1 MKRRFDGSSVRLLG
15 VSSLNS
21 GRANARPFFFVR
33 RHRAVS
39 NIVGRVSPR
48 LDTGKNGDLSIDR
61 RKIGAR
67 RVEQL
72 VEVVDNEIRL
82 LVTIDVVVGPH
93 NPPQVEAD
101 AVRTG

>member
-1 MKRRFDGSSVRLLG
+1 MLSANDFLIGLDEAGGHHYIVRCGMKRRFDGSAVRLLG

-48 LDTGKNGDLSIDR
+48 LDIGKNGDLLIDR
-61 RKIGAR
+61 RKITAR
-67 RVEQL
+67 LVEQL
-72 VEVVDNEIRL
+72 VEVVANE
-82 LVTIDVVVGPH
+82 
-93 NPPQVEAD
+93 
-101 AVRTG
+101 